1 MITIYTREDGQLKR
15 HMWMP
20 GKPFPTGAIWVDAIR
35 PSLEEL
41 SLLQQGIGL
50 ALPPKEERERNFTLS
65 RMFKSDGVSFMI
77 ASIITKNVGPYP
89 EIRPVKFIL
98 NEDTLLTVREIEPT
112 SFENFSTRLMGSN
125 KDFESGPE
133 VLHGLLEEIV
143 LRISFNADKV
153 VDDLDRLSHRIFDP
167 HNIGEYKELTMRGVL
182 RRLGMV
188 ADLNSQIHESLHGLG
203 RMIAYFKEQQS
214 DNHYLS
220 RKLDTLS
227 GDVRELTKQTG
238 FQSDKIT
245 FQLDAALGMIN
256 VEQNLSMKILSVFT
270 VFLMP
275 PTLIGSIYGMN
286 FHFMPELSQ
295 PWGYPFALMLMLTS
309 AILPYLYFRKRRWL

>member
-1 MITIYTREDGQLKR
+1 MITIYARDEGQLKL

-20 GKPFPTGAIWVDAIR
+20 GKPFPTGAIWVDAER

-41 SLLQQGIGL
+41 ALLQQGIGL
-50 ALPPKEERERNFTLS
+50 ALPSKEERDRNFTLS

-77 ASIITKNVGPYP
+77 GAVITKTLGPYP
-89 EIRPVKFIL
+89 EIRPIKFIL
-98 NEDTLLTVREIEPT
+98 TEDTLLTIRDIQPT

-143 LRISFNADKV
+143 LRVAFNADKV
-153 VDDLDRLSHRIFDP
+153 VDDLDKLSHRIFDP
-167 HNIGEYKELTMRGVL
+167 HNMSEYKELTMRGVL
-182 RRLGMV
+182 RKLGAV
-188 ADLNSQIHESLHGLG
+188 ADLNSQIHESLHSVG
-203 RMIAYFKEQQS
+203 RMIAFFKEQQS

-220 RKLDTLS
+220 RKLEVLS

-295 PWGYPFALMLMLTS
+295 PWGYPFAIILMLAS
-309 AILPYLYFRKRRWL
+309 AIGPYLYFRKRRWL